1 VPYIETHFEKK
12 SQMDRD
18 SHQGDKAMKVLITD
32 FDFPDVDL
40 ELALYRAAG
49 IEVVTAQCRTVEEV
63 IAASEGCQG
72 LLVQYAPVD
81 AKVFAARPEIRIVS
95 RYGAGFDTI
104 NTDDA
109 AQYGVWVGNSPDY
122 GVGEVATH
130 SLAMALDLIR
140 NITGYDRDVKAGIW
154 HYTTAGVIP
163 RASDLTIG
171 IVGLGRIG
179 KRMAHISRNLFKNV
193 IAYDPYIIDG
203 DFPAFVERVTS
214 KEDLF
219 KQANVV
225 SLHTPLNSDTQGM
238 VNAQLLNLMQPGSYL
253 VNGARG
259 GLVNTTDLLAALDS
273 NRLKGAGLDVL
284 PVEPPQTDS
293 AIVQHKRVL
302 LSPHSAFYSDV
313 AAKELRSKAAQNLID
328 WDRTGRP
335 SYVVVTGKAK

>member
-1 VPYIETHFEKK
+1 
-12 SQMDRD
+12 
-18 SHQGDKAMKVLITD
+18 MKVLITD
-32 FDFPDVDL
+32 YDFPNIDL

-49 IEVVTAQCRTVEEV
+49 VEVVTAQCKTEEEV

-72 LLVQYAPVD
+72 LLVQYAPVN
-81 AKVFAARPEIRIVS
+81 AKVFAARPEIRIAS

-104 NTDDA
+104 NTADA
-109 AQYGVWVGNSPDY
+109 EKYGVWVANSPDY

-140 NITGYDRDVKAGIW
+140 NITAYDRDVKAGTW
-154 HYTTAGVIP
+154 HYTTAGIIP

-193 IAYDPYIIDG
+193 IAFDPHIIDG
-203 DFPAFVERVTS
+203 DFPAYVERVDS
-214 KEDLF
+214 IEALF

-225 SLHTPLNSDTQGM
+225 SLHTPLNDETHGM
-238 VNAQLLNLMQPGSYL
+238 INASLLNLMQPGSYL

-259 GLVNTTDLLAALDS
+259 GLVNTEDLLAALDA
-273 NRLKGAGLDVL
+273 NILKGAGLDVL
-284 PVEPPQTDS
+284 PVEPPQTQS

-302 LSPHSAFYSDV
+302 LSPHAAFYSDV
-313 AAKELRSKAAQNLID
+313 AAQELRRKAAQNLID
-328 WDRTGRP
+328 WHRTGRP
-335 SYVVVTGKAK
+335 SYVVVQGKN